1 MLGLA
6 QGVRV
11 GTGRKKIG
19 SVFVHVVDRD
29 DYCGVEAQHN
39 HHSVVIGLVVFEG
52 AQGHSSRY
60 TATPLQLVPAITRRV
75 SERAYNLLPATKMT
89 VAHHIQL
96 STMRGAMAG

>member
-6 QGVRV
+6 QGVRIRAR
-11 GTGRKKIG
+11 RKKIG
-19 SVFVHVVDRD
+19 SVFIHIVDRD
-29 DYCGVEAQHN
+29 DDCGVETQHD

-52 AQGHSSRY
+52 AQGHASRY
-60 TATPLQLVPAITRRV
+60 AATPLQLVPVVTGTV
-75 SERAYNLLPATKMT
+75 YQKAYNLLPATKMT